1 MTTFSTSPR
10 LIKAGLVL
18 LDPKSGNLQRIIV
31 FQYNPDKVSRTL
43 KVDEVEDQKSGRMK
57 ATHLK
62 GPPGETIK
70 LDIEID
76 ATSQPDFL
84 DRTSKVA
91 DVGIFPQLY
100 ALETVVYPESSQLK
114 LKEKQS
120 KSGKIEIAPT
130 EGPVVLLVWSK
141 NRIAPVKL
149 TDMSITE
156 EEFDPDLNPIRAKVN
171 LSMKVLSVS
180 DVGFDHRISNLY
192 LTYHQKKEALAK
204 DSQEGV
210 FTDLGIKGI

>member
-1 MTTFSTSPR
+1 MTVLNNSPR

-18 LDPKSGNLQRIIV
+18 LDPTSGNTQRIIV
-31 FQYNPDKVSRTL
+31 FQYNPDKVSRSL
-43 KVDEVEDQKSGRMK
+43 KIEEVEDKKSGRMK

-84 DRTSKVA
+84 DRTSQVA

-100 ALETVVYPESSQLK
+100 ALETIVYPESSQLK

-130 EGPVVLLVWSK
+130 EGPIVLLVWSK

-149 TDMSITE
+149 TDMNITE

-180 DVGFDHRISNLY
+180 DVGFGHRISNLY
-192 LTYHQKKEALAK
+192 MTYQQKKEALSK
-204 DSQEGV
+204 TSEEGTL
-210 FTDLGIKGI
+210 TDLGIKGI

>member
-1 MTTFSTSPR
+1 MTTFSNSPR

-18 LDPKSGNLQRIIV
+18 LDPKSGNPQRVIA

-84 DRTSKVA
+84 DRTSQVA

-100 ALETVVYPESSQLK
+100 ALETVVYPDSSQLK

-120 KSGKIEIAPT
+120 KGGKIEIAPT
-130 EGPVVLLVWSK
+130 EGPIVLLVWSK

-180 DVGFDHRISNLY
+180 DVGFDHKISNLY
-192 LTYHQKKEALAK
+192 MTYQQKKENLANS
-204 DSQEGV
+204 SQEGKLSDMGV
-210 FTDLGIKGI
+210 TRI